1 MSLRFRFR
9 WLPGLALLAL
19 AATGC
24 LQSTATVVVADDGSG
39 TADLEL
45 AVDPRSVLDQL
56 GASPLPLPAGAVPSD
71 TAGVCASVSQ
81 AAALSVPPGAT
92 HEPFDE
98 GGRCGERIHL
108 AFSDP
113 AQLTVAFNAF
123 SGAQEAEILRRS
135 DDRWLFDAPVVEPID
150 LAPRPAALPPAV
162 LDQVRS
168 QRTLTYVVTLPG
180 SAVGDTTADRVQGGT
195 FTWEIAPDDAR
206 RRLVAVTATDGGGV
220 GSGLPL
226 VPLVG
231 GAVGL
236 AALAA
241 LGLVWRARRRR
252 PPVAAPGPTSIQE
265 PAGASWPGVVPGSG
279 AIPGSGAV
287 PSAATPSGW
296 PPAPPEPRWDPSRDA
311 WVADHPVEGLVVYDD
326 ATGQWHR
333 A

>member
-1 MSLRFRFR
+1 MSLRFPQRQPFGFTSGEHPRQPFR
-9 WLPGLALLAL
+9 LLGLALLAL

-39 TADLEL
+39 TADLEV
-45 AVDPRSVLDQL
+45 AVDPRSVLAQL
-56 GASPLPLPAGAVPSD
+56 DAGPLPLPAGVVPTD
-71 TAGVCASVSQ
+71 AAGVCASVSQ
-81 AAALSVPPGAT
+81 AVDLSVPPGAS

-98 GGRCGERIHL
+98 GGRCGERVHL
-108 AFSDP
+108 AFTDP
-113 AQLTVAFNAF
+113 AQLTIAFNAF
-123 SGAQEAEILRRS
+123 SGAEEAEILRRS
-135 DDRWLFDAPVVEPID
+135 DHRWLFDAPVVEPID

-162 LDQVRS
+162 IDQIQS

-206 RRLVAVTATDGGGV
+206 RRLVAVTATDGGGA
-220 GSGLPL
+220 GSGPPL

-231 GAVGL
+231 GAAGLVALAGLGL
-236 AALAA
+236 A
-241 LGLVWRARRRR
+241 WRARRR
-252 PPVAAPGPTSIQE
+252 PAPVVAPMTASDPTPGAA
-265 PAGASWPGVVPGSG
+265 
-279 AIPGSGAV
+279 
-287 PSAATPSGW
+287 SAAATQSAW